1 MYFALIENNAKIVK
15 KQTLATLATRASRTD
30 PDQDL

>member
-15 KQTLATLATRASRTD
+15 KQTLATRASRTD
-30 PDQDL
+30 PDQDLL